1 MTHIISQAM
10 LYMILLS
17 TLSRAIYFYYFYV
30 ASHRL
35 SVNAYYDRKE
45 SHNTIKKLIDLFV
58 LEYKQINR
66 DYDRIYEIMHVLKTC
81 LGDYRMR
88 YRRKFKYNEIV

>member
-1 MTHIISQAM
+1 M
-10 LYMILLS
+10 LS

-45 SHNTIKKLIDLFV
+45 SHNTMKKLIDLFV

-66 DYDRIYEIMHVLKTC
+66 NYERINEIIHVLKTC

>member
-1 MTHIISQAM
+1 MNNIFSQIV
-10 LYMILLS
+10 LYMILIS

-66 DYDRIYEIMHVLKTC
+66 DYDRISEIMHVLKTC
-81 LGDYRMR
+81 LSDYRMR
-88 YRRKFKYNEIV
+88 YRRKFKYNEIL